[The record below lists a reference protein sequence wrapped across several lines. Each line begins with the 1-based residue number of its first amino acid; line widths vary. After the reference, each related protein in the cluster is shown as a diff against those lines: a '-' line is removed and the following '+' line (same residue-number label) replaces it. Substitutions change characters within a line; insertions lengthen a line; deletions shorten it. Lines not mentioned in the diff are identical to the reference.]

1 MAEMI
6 VGSYVLAGK
15 VSLLFSQIMKK
26 VAHCHALWI
35 IYSGW
40 QSESFVPTEESLL
53 PCQSPGWQLSVA
65 LAGVSPSI
73 ELRLELVNHFYE
85 ALFGSY
91 FRILNIFEGISFKE
105 FYKFSLK

>member
-26 VAHCHALWI
+26 VAHCHALWMM
-35 IYSGW
+35 YPGW
-40 QSESFVPTEESLL
+40 QSESFVPTQESLL
-53 PCQSPGWQLSVA
+53 PCQSPRWQLSVA
-65 LAGVSPSI
+65 LPGVTPSI
-73 ELRLELVNHFYE
+73 ELRLELVNHFYA

-91 FRILNIFEGISFKE
+91 FRSLIIF
-105 FYKFSLK
+105 

>member
-26 VAHCHALWI
+26 VANCHALWI
-35 IYSGW
+35 MYSGW
-40 QSESFVPTEESLL
+40 QSESFGPTEKMLL
-53 PCQSPGWQLSVA
+53 PCKSPKWQLSVA
-65 LAGVSPSI
+65 LSGVTPSI
-73 ELRLELVNHFYE
+73 ELRLELLNHFYE

-91 FRILNIFEGISFKE
+91 FRILKNLRSISFKE
-105 FYKFSLK
+105 FYKFC

>member
-26 VAHCHALWI
+26 VAHCHALWMM
-35 IYSGW
+35 YPGW

-53 PCQSPGWQLSVA
+53 PCQSPRWQLICSTARGHTVDRTSFG
-65 LAGVSPSI
+65 AGKPFLCSTVW
-73 ELRLELVNHFYE
+73 ELLSN
-85 ALFGSY
+85 SNY
-91 FRILNIFEGISFKE
+91 FLRI
-105 FYKFSLK
+105 